1 MTHIILATYLNTL
14 KGAKLSKYSYFIH
27 LADQLIFYYLHI
39 YAVSVGR
46 SNYVNCCLYKIVK
59 PTEHALVPDIY
70 LPEVCII

>member
-46 SNYVNCCLYKIVK
+46 SKTKKYNFASKHV
-59 PTEHALVPDIY
+59 
-70 LPEVCII
+70 